1 MKVSSRV
8 SLMLLALGAAPSLSV
23 QAGISLQ
30 TDEHDCDVE
39 SAYSLNLE
47 GEGIAFDS
55 DKATPKHVRIDKGRL
70 YIDGREIELNGHDRS
85 TIRQIEGEVRNLT
98 AEAVVIASDGVDLA
112 FDALSEVSK
121 AFIEDSSR
129 QASLERSMEKT
140 RGIIQNQIRD
150 AVLHRPFDERA
161 FEALIESQIEK
172 LASELIQVVIGEFVP
187 RAINAALSGD
197 EKAVADIEA
206 RAQKL
211 EADIERRIERK
222 ANEIGRRAEKL
233 CPRVRALVAMQSNLG
248 VRLDNGE
255 RLILIE
261 E

>member
-1 MKVSSRV
+1 MKVRPSV
-8 SLMLLALGAAPSLSV
+8 SLMLFAFCTATSLSV
-23 QAGISLQ
+23 QAGMSLER
-30 TDEHDCDVE
+30 DEHNCEVE

-55 DKATPKHVRIDKGRL
+55 DKASPRQVRIDRGRL
-70 YIDGREIELNGHDRS
+70 YIDGREIPLSGSDRS
-85 TIRQIEGEVRNLT
+85 TIRNIEGEVRQLT

-112 FDALSEVSK
+112 FDALGEVSR

-140 RGIIQNQIRD
+140 RSIIQSQIRD

-161 FEALIESQIEK
+161 FEALIESQVEK
-172 LASELIQVVIGEFVP
+172 LGAELIQIVVGEFVP

-206 RAQKL
+206 RALKL
-211 EADIERRIERK
+211 EADIERRIEGK
-222 ANEIGRRAEKL
+222 AAEIERRALKL
-233 CPRVRALVAMQSNLG
+233 CPRVRALVSMQSSLG
-248 VRLDNGE
+248 VRLENGE
-255 RLILIE
+255 RLVLLKE
-261 E
+261 